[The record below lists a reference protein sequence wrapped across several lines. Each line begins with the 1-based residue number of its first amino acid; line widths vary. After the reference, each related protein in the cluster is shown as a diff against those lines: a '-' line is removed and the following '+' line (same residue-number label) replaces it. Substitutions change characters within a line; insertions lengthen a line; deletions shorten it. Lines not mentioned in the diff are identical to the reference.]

1 MTIRFWLSGFACFL
15 LTACGAPPSVISDD
29 ISDNEQRT
37 EVPVSVV
44 PAELAA
50 FGEQLSL
57 TGTLTAE
64 RQARLSPRADGLVAR
79 VHVEAGD
86 RVEAGQILLE
96 LDPAIAQQALTRAHA
111 QEEEANASVQE
122 AERLLNEAQ
131 RLVERQ
137 AIPATEV
144 ASRVA
149 TLNLARASAAS
160 ARAATRE
167 QEELVERHR
176 LPAPFPGVVA
186 EKLTEVGE
194 WVQRGTAVLSLV
206 AIDRVRLDVQVP
218 QERFEQLDDE
228 AQARVFAD
236 ALGEIP
242 LPAHIITRVPVTDPD
257 ARTFLLRLLV
267 NDPQGRLLP
276 GTSAR
281 AEISL
286 TPQET
291 DAVAI
296 NRDALLRQPDGSH
309 SVYIVD
315 YANDESIARR
325 RRVQILYEQGGQ
337 VAVAGDALSKGDQ
350 IVTRGNEALTDG
362 QSVEVVER

>member
-1 MTIRFWLSGFACFL
+1 MTIKFWLSGFACFL
-15 LTACGAPPSVISDD
+15 LTACGTPAEDN
-29 ISDNEQRT
+29 ISDNERAA
-37 EVPVSVV
+37 VPVSAI
-44 PAELAA
+44 PAELATL
-50 FGEQLSL
+50 GEQLSL

-64 RQARLSPRADGLVAR
+64 RQTRLSPRADGLVAH

-86 RVEAGQILLE
+86 HVETGQRLLE
-96 LDPAIAQQALTRAHA
+96 LDPALAQQALMRARA
-111 QEEEANASVQE
+111 QEEEANASVRE
-122 AERLLNEAQ
+122 AERLVNEAQ
-131 RLVERQ
+131 RLAERQ

-149 TLNLARASAAS
+149 ALNLARASAAS
-160 ARAATRE
+160 AQAATRE
-167 QEELVERHR
+167 QEELVERHS

-194 WVQRGTAVLSLV
+194 WVQRGTPVLSLV
-206 AIDRVRLDVQVP
+206 TIDRIRLDVQVP
-218 QERFEQLDDE
+218 QERFGQLDE
-228 AQARVFAD
+228 QAQAQVYAD
-236 ALGEIP
+236 TLDDTP
-242 LPAHIITRVPVTDPD
+242 LPAQIIARVPVTDPE

-286 TPQET
+286 PPQAT
-291 DAVAI
+291 DTLAI
-296 NRDALLRQPDGSH
+296 SRDALLRQPDGSH

-315 YANDESIARR
+315 NTDDERIARR
-325 RRVQILYEQGGQ
+325 RQVQILYEQGGQ
-337 VAVAGDALSKGDQ
+337 VAVAGDTLRQGDPV
-350 IVTRGNEALTDG
+350 VTRGNEALTDG